1 MKLSFEGVYRLW
13 KGQNSKVVVE
23 KGQKSKVVVEKGQKY
38 SQIGIII

>member
-23 KGQKSKVVVEKGQKY
+23 KGQKY